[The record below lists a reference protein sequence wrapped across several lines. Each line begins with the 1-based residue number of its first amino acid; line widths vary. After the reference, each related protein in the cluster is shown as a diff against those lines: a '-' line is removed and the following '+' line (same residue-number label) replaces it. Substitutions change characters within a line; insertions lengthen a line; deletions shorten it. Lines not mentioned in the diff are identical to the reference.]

1 MTAAVVITDLKY
13 TYAQSGFTLLCPELH
28 LPAAEITVITGPNGS
43 GKTTLSKLICGI
55 LQPQRGGEVRI
66 FGTAARGLSLGEIGC
81 RIGYLFQNPAQQLV
95 TASVWQEMT
104 FAEQLLEKKF
114 GPSSHT
120 GRGPFRAF
128 WFSRFSPSRC
138 APAQPRRKQR
148 LALCTILM
156 NGARYFVLD
165 EPTVGLDRANRQLL
179 YEILDELRQAGK
191 GCAIISHSPELH
203 DRYRANMIRL
213 KGGRVLR

>member
-55 LQPQRGGEVRI
+55 LQPHRGEVRI

-104 FAEQLLEKKF
+104 FAEQLLEKDLAQAATRAEALLERF
-114 GPSSHT
+114 GLAALAH
-120 GRGPFRAF
+120 RGVHRL
-128 WFSRFSPSRC
+128 SRGE
-138 APAQPRRKQR
+138 KQR